1 MKKLLFERAFK
12 ALTFTWLLA
21 GCLLVACLLTGC
33 EGAIDPTKKTDE
45 GLNTLSFRLD
55 GETISAGG
63 RAPDWVR
70 GVFGIFNPHREEDDA
85 QEPVQ
90 RVYSGYNASRDTFWI
105 QASSLN
111 LNAWDVSMLSIAFP
125 SHAMREGATI
135 AFRDLR
141 AEMPYLSGYERDASF
156 PQGYAFTPLHRTAEF
171 LDGSLYIRSW
181 DEDKGILSGEFQ
193 FKVRMVSEGIA
204 NETFHPGSGKDAQ
217 HPDTYEVRPRET
229 VELSISRGTFDVN
242 YLR

>member
-1 MKKLLFERAFK
+1 MNKPLSERAFK
-12 ALTFTWLLA
+12 ALTIASLLA
-21 GCLLVACLLTGC
+21 GCLLIVCLLTGC

-125 SHAMREGATI
+125 SRAMREGATI
-135 AFRDLR
+135 AF
-141 AEMPYLSGYERDASF
+141 YHSGYERDASF
-156 PQGYAFTPLHRTAEF
+156 PQGYAYTPLQRTAEF

-181 DEDKGILSGEFQ
+181 DEDKGILSGEFK

-204 NETFHPGSGKDAQ
+204 NETFHPGTGKDAQ

-229 VELSISRGTFDVN
+229 IELSISRGTFDVN

>member
-1 MKKLLFERAFK
+1 M
-12 ALTFTWLLA
+12 A
-21 GCLLVACLLTGC
+21 GCLLVSCLLTGC

-70 GVFGIFNPHREEDDA
+70 GVFSIFNPHREEDDA

-90 RVYSGYNASRDTFWI
+90 RVFSGYNASRDTLWI

-111 LNAWDVSMLSIAFP
+111 LNAWDISMLSIAFP
-125 SHAMREGATI
+125 SRAMREGATI

-204 NETFHPGSGKDAQ
+204 NETFHPGTGKDAQ